1 MPHLAVVRRGWQNE
15 HLAAFI
21 LSKFAFVAN
30 PSKIGDDIGTDF
42 FCTFFDTIDQGKK
55 EYLVPKN
62 SFAIQIKSNSH
73 KTSINVTKQ
82 IDYLLRLELPFF
94 IGITDQKN
102 SKLDIYSGEYLPI
115 LFCFKGVPE
124 SLNLVLKTEH
134 DFGINS
140 YFEELSKNSFKL
152 MCPLVASFSPNLTD
166 ESIKK
171 RSTLLKAIASRVQRN
186 ISAKVS
192 EEYIFSV
199 GENGQIPLIM
209 AGPGSNK
216 VFRENFKKRLAE
228 ALFNL
233 SWIHSQ
239 PNHHLNMDE
248 YNFYLNIYREM
259 QKVDPF
265 LPEYLTKIFKKLVEQ
280 VEIANI

>member
-1 MPHLAVVRRGWQNE
+1 
-15 HLAAFI
+15 
-21 LSKFAFVAN
+21 
-30 PSKIGDDIGTDF
+30 
-42 FCTFFDTIDQGKK
+42 
-55 EYLVPKN
+55 
-62 SFAIQIKSNSH
+62 
-73 KTSINVTKQ
+73 
-82 IDYLLRLELPFF
+82 
-94 IGITDQKN
+94 
-102 SKLDIYSGEYLPI
+102 
-115 LFCFKGVPE
+115 
-124 SLNLVLKTEH
+124 
-134 DFGINS
+134 
-140 YFEELSKNSFKL
+140 